1 MNMSYETYNAFATT
15 VKEEMPLLDYEQQL
29 EILTI
34 VISAMNVRKK
44 TESIMSKDEKLA
56 LFDKFNGCLKVP
68 ADFNLK
74 KEYLEYLDERYGI

>member
-1 MNMSYETYNAFATT
+1 MSYEAYNSFATA

-34 VISAMNVRKK
+34 VVSAMNTRKK
-44 TESIMSKDEKLA
+44 TASVMSKDEKLA

-68 ADFNLK
+68 ADFDPK
-74 KEYLEYLDERYGI
+74 KEYLDYLDERYGV